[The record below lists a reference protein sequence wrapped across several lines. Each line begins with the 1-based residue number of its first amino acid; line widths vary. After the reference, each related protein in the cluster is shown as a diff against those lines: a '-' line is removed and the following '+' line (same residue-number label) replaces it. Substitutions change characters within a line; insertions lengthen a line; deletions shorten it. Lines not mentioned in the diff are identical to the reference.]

1 MYPYYRAGLCLCGV
15 FRLCLLWPVAIAA
28 LWSAGGDICGVY
40 GIYSVDILTV
50 GCASK
55 HNDKLMSYYSGLS
68 GAVHFGTLVFKR
80 FALVYYRVFLYPF
93 TWQRF
98 QRSKILWNCNGRG
111 VHINFRSTGG
121 AAETAIKFLLTT
133 LALKRFLLAKIDDK
147 FGARKV

>member
-50 GCASK
+50 ECASK

-68 GAVHFGTLVFKR
+68 GAVHFGTLVF
-80 FALVYYRVFLYPF
+80 
-93 TWQRF
+93 
-98 QRSKILWNCNGRG
+98 NGL
-111 VHINFRSTGG
+111 HWCTTGFSYTPLLGSGFSAARYCGIAMG
-121 AAETAIKFLLTT
+121 AECT
-133 LALKRFLLAKIDDK
+133 
-147 FGARKV
+147 